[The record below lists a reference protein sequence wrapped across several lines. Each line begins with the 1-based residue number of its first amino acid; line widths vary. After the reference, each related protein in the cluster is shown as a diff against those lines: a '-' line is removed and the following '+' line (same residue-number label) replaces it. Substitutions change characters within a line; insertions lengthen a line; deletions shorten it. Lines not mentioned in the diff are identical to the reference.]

1 MDKHLSK
8 ILILS
13 GLVISLVGVVMTLD
27 SHKQKSDIP
36 LEIPPVVEAQTQQQI
51 RVISPDGK
59 IALNLQGNSLSL
71 TNSKDNTQKE
81 FPIKTASPS
90 SELSVPAN
98 TFSPDD
104 KYIFLKQLGSGQV
117 DYFALRLADTAKV
130 LDISGPFAAKYPDF
144 VITDVTG
151 WGGIGLIVVNTDKVG
166 GGIGPSFWYDV
177 YTQSFIRLSTR
188 FN

>member
-13 GLVISLVGVVMTLD
+13 GLIISLVGVIMALE
-27 SHKQKSDIP
+27 SHKQPPDAP
-36 LEIPPVVEAQTQQQI
+36 LDIPPVVEAQTQPQTS
-51 RVISPDGK
+51 VVSPDGK
-59 IALNLQGNSLSL
+59 FSLILRGDSLSL
-71 TNSKDNTQKE
+71 TNLLDNTRKE
-81 FPIKTASPS
+81 LSIKTASSS
-90 SELSVPAN
+90 SELTIPAN

-104 KYIFLKQLGSGQV
+104 KYIFLKQLDLGQAN
-117 DYFALRLADTAKV
+117 YFALRIADTSKIM
-130 LDISGPFAAKYPDF
+130 DISSLFVAKYPDF

-151 WGGIGLIVVNTDKVG
+151 WGGMGLIVVNTDKVG
-166 GGIGPSFWYDV
+166 GGIGPSFWFDV